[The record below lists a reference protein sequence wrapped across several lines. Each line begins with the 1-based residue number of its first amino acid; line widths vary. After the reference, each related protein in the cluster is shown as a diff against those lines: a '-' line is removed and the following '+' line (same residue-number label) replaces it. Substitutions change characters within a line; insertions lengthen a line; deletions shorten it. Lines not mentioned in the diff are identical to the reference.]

1 MNVEKTIEFLLEH
14 QARAEVRMDR
24 FDKRFDG
31 ITKLIR
37 MGMKAIMSTDKKV
50 DALVASQKRTNLAM
64 AGLVA
69 SQKRTDLAMAATDER
84 INALLA
90 AQQRTDRALA
100 ATDKKFERFMEAFLK
115 KGANGRH
122 N

>member
-24 FDKRFDG
+24 IDKRLDG
-31 ITKLIR
+31 ITKLMR
-37 MGMKAIMSTDKKV
+37 MGAKAMIATDKKV
-50 DALVASQKRTNLAM
+50 NALLSAQKRTE
-64 AGLVA
+64 
-69 SQKRTDLAMAATDER
+69 ER
-84 INALLA
+84 INALID

-100 ATDKKFERFMEAFLK
+100 ATDKKFDRFMEAFLK

>member
-14 QARAEVRMDR
+14 QVRAELRMDR
-24 FDKRFDG
+24 IDKRLDG
-31 ITKLIR
+31 ITKLMR
-37 MGMKAIMSTDKKV
+37 MGAKAMLATDKK
-50 DALVASQKRTNLAM
+50 
-64 AGLVA
+64 
-69 SQKRTDLAMAATDER
+69 
-84 INALLA
+84 INALLD

>member
-24 FDKRFDG
+24 IDKRLDG
-31 ITKLIR
+31 ITKLMR
-37 MGMKAIMSTDKKV
+37 MGAKAMLATDKRLN
-50 DALVASQKRTNLAM
+50 ALAATQKRTDQAIVALTDSQKRTE
-64 AGLVA
+64 
-69 SQKRTDLAMAATDER
+69 QAMAATDER
-84 INALLA
+84 LKTLIES
-90 AQQRTDRALA
+90 QQRTD
-100 ATDKKFERFMEAFLK
+100 KKFDRFMEAFLK

>member
-24 FDKRFDG
+24 IDKRLDG
-31 ITKLIR
+31 ITKLMR
-37 MGMKAIMSTDKKV
+37 MGAKAMLATGKKV
-50 DALVASQKRTNLAM
+50 NALAAAQKRTEDKINSL
-64 AGLVA
+64 
-69 SQKRTDLAMAATDER
+69 TAAQQRTDER
-84 INALLA
+84 INALID
-90 AQQRTDRALA
+90 AQQRTDRTLA
-100 ATDKKFERFMEAFLK
+100 ATDKKFDRFMEAFLK

>member
-31 ITKLIR
+31 ITKLMR
-37 MGMKAIMSTDKKV
+37 MGMKTMMATGKKV
-50 DALVASQKRTNLAM
+50 DALVAAQKRTDLAM
-64 AGLVA
+64 AGLVE

-84 INALLA
+84 INSLA
-90 AQQRTDRALA
+90 AAQKRTEQAMA
-100 ATDKKFERFMEAFLK
+100 ATDVRRKALIESQ
-115 KGANGRH
+115 
-122 N
+122 